1 KAGFAEALAKVPL
14 VVALAGRPN
23 ETTARA
29 HMVLPVLHSLES
41 WGDYVSEEGVL
52 GLMQPTMGPVQV
64 ERKAIVA
71 LSTGDVF
78 LRSGRKALGL
88 EEGKGPLKWPT
99 FADYLKDEWQRVA
112 RDYGSSAPFGEF
124 WESALRR
131 GGVWRQP
138 ASPAVALRPEAGRV
152 QAGAAK
158 LQGDGTHALLVYPS
172 SRFYDGRGA
181 ERPGLRGAPF
191 CGGPGRDRPWLQE
204 VPDSVTQVAW
214 DSWAEVP
221 TETATKMGLKRGDLV
236 ELTSPHGSVEVPAYP
251 TDLVHPGVVAVA
263 MGQGHKFPGAFANE
277 GNAATGTSSQAG
289 YLNVGANPMELLP
302 GAVDPASGG
311 LPHLAV
317 KVTIPASGGRR
328 PLAVP
333 QAQFDQDE
341 REIAQW
347 VELGSAREN
356 QLRRRPA
363 RDARP
368 PAQD

>member
-14 VVALAGRPN
+14 VVALASRPS

-29 HMVLPVLHSLES
+29 HVVLPLLHSLES

-64 ERKAIVA
+64 EGKAVVA

-78 LRSGRKALGL
+78 LRTGRKALGL

-124 WESALRR
+124 WEGALRR

-138 ASPAVALRPEAGRV
+138 ASPAVPLRPEAGRV

-181 ERPGLRGAPF
+181 
-191 CGGPGRDRPWLQE
+191 DRPWLHE
-204 VPDSVTQVAW
+204 EAESATQA
-214 DSWAEVP
+214 
-221 TETATKMGLKRGDLV
+221 
-236 ELTSPHGSVEVPAYP
+236 
-251 TDLVHPGVVAVA
+251 
-263 MGQGHKFPGAFANE
+263 
-277 GNAATGTSSQAG
+277 
-289 YLNVGANPMELLP
+289 
-302 GAVDPASGG
+302 
-311 LPHLAV
+311 
-317 KVTIPASGGRR
+317 
-328 PLAVP
+328 
-333 QAQFDQDE
+333 
-341 REIAQW
+341 
-347 VELGSAREN
+347 
-356 QLRRRPA
+356 
-363 RDARP
+363 
-368 PAQD
+368 